1 MRVYFKDRKLYFREF
16 CSTVSNLL
24 EWESK
29 EESEVQSLLFTD
41 EEGLYTY
48 DGLYKLLKDKVN
60 LELENPYSIDQRV
73 SVSNDFL
80 DNITLFDFQTN
91 AISKCLTLKRGVVD
105 SVTGCFTGDTKVSL
119 VVGGET
125 PIKDLV
131 GRKEFMVYS
140 CTSNGEVVLG
150 RGHSARVT
158 KFVDILLEVTLDNDD
173 VVECTSDHRFMLK
186 NGTYKKAVFLKEND
200 VLMPLFKGTRCII
213 KEIRQLRLR
222 VPIPVYDITVDKY
235 HNFALSLG
243 FFVHNSG
250 KTELIIGCLRHLLDQ
265 NVVNNAVIVVPSV
278 GLATQLQERAF
289 KRGFSKEEIGVIGG
303 GLKELEAKI
312 KVSVVNSLYN
322 GVKKYRNGEENALF
336 DIISTADFLALDEG
350 HHSSAESWKSLV
362 LEAKRAKYVLAFSG
376 SPFSEDDILESYED
390 SLFFGLF
397 NGVIVK
403 IPTEIPMK
411 LGLIATPV
419 LHFHTIRAKKLH
431 RYRGMWHHVYKTF
444 IVKNSQRNNIIK
456 EYARKFTLL
465 GFQTLILVTQLEH
478 AKILMQLLKNFSPVG
493 IFGGSLGLSI
503 DSESGLIEEY
513 SLDYNIFRENLI
525 KGHYKIVIGSPCL
538 DEGFDMPSVG
548 LVVMAGAQKSKKK
561 VIQRLGR
568 GLRRKSEGP
577 NQVYV
582 LDFNDLTHV
591 YLSSQSKKRNKIY
604 TELGVIK
611 ESYEDFIKQAINH
624 NKF

>member
-1 MRVYFKDRKLYFREF
+1 MKVYFKNRKLYFRES
-16 CSTVSNLL
+16 CSEISNLL
-24 EWESK
+24 EWD
-29 EESEVQSLLFTD
+29 SEDDVQTLLFVD

-105 SVTGCFTGDTKVSL
+105 SVTG
-119 VVGGET
+119 
-125 PIKDLV
+125 
-131 GRKEFMVYS
+131 
-140 CTSNGEVVLG
+140 
-150 RGHSARVT
+150 
-158 KFVDILLEVTLDNDD
+158 
-173 VVECTSDHRFMLK
+173 
-186 NGTYKKAVFLKEND
+186 
-200 VLMPLFKGTRCII
+200 
-213 KEIRQLRLR
+213 
-222 VPIPVYDITVDKY
+222 
-235 HNFALSLG
+235 
-243 FFVHNSG
+243 SG
-250 KTELIIGCLRHLLDQ
+250 KTELIIGCLRYLLDK
-265 NVVNNAVIVVPSV
+265 NLITNGLVIVPSV

-303 GLKELEAKI
+303 GIKELKAKI

-350 HHSSAESWKSLV
+350 HHSSAESWSSII
-362 LEAKRAKYVLAFSG
+362 LEAKKIKYALAFSG
-376 SPFSEDDILESYED
+376 SPFSEDDILDSYED
-390 SLFFGLF
+390 SMIYGLF

-403 IPTEIPMK
+403 IPSEIPMK
-411 LGLIATPV
+411 LGLIATPL

-431 RYRGMWHHVYKTF
+431 KYRGMWHHVYKTF
-444 IVKNSQRNNIIK
+444 VVKNFQRNNIIK
-456 EYARKFTLL
+456 EYTRKFTYL
-465 GFQTLILVTQLEH
+465 GFQSLILVTQLEH
-478 AKILMQLLKNFSPVG
+478 AKILMQLLKNFSPIGV
-493 IFGGSLGLSI
+493 FGGSLGLFI
-503 DSESGLIEEY
+503 DPKSGLIENY
-513 SLDYNIFRENLI
+513 SLDYNVFRENLS
-525 KGHYKIVIGSPCL
+525 KGYHKIVIGSPCL

-548 LVVMAGAQKSKKK
+548 LVIMAGAQKSKKK
-561 VIQRLGR
+561 IIQRLGR
-568 GLRRKSEGP
+568 GLRRKSEGS

-611 ESYEDFIKQAINH
+611 KSHEEFIREAIAH
-624 NKF
+624 NKFKEEKSD